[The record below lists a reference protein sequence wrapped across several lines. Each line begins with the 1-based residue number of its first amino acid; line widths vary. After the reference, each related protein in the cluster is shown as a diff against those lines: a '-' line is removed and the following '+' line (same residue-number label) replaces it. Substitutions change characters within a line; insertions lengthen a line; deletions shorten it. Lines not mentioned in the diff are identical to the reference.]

1 MTKHNFESLNHLW
14 ESLLES
20 SLINS
25 VFLSPQWQEVWWEN
39 FGADRKL
46 LLLEIGRPG
55 QVYGIAPLQRT
66 GNTISFLGDTDLF
79 DYHDF
84 IVPKGQE
91 SDFYGALVEWLESE
105 LWSELKLSSLPDN
118 SPTLS
123 HLPVLLREHGWTCEI
138 TTEDVVPG
146 LDLPSD
152 VDGYFQMLNKKDRHE
167 LRRKTRRLWS
177 SGEVRTVSYTTP
189 EMVQLH
195 ADQFFDLMRKSRD
208 EKRDFLNDE
217 RERFFRE
224 IMTELAGRGI
234 LQLWFLEM
242 DGKPA
247 ASAVC
252 FDYDNKRMLYNSGF
266 DHDYASLSV
275 GLLIKAICL
284 QDAIEKGMKYFDFL
298 RGDETYKY
306 HMGGKQRFVW
316 QLQALR

>member
-1 MTKHNFESLNHLW
+1 MTRHSFQSLNHLW
-14 ESLLES
+14 ESLLGS
-20 SLINS
+20 SLTNS
-25 VFLSPQWQEVWWEN
+25 VFLSPQWQEVWWDN
-39 FGADRKL
+39 FGAEREL
-46 LLLEIGRPG
+46 LLLEIGVQG

-66 GNTISFLGDTDLF
+66 GNAISFLGDTDLF

-91 SDFYGALVEWLESE
+91 SGFYGALVQWLESE
-105 LWSELKLSSLPDN
+105 SWSELKLSSLPED

-123 HLPVLLREHGWTCEI
+123 HLPGLLREHGWTCEI

-152 VDGYFQMLNKKDRHE
+152 MDGYLQMLGKKDRHE
-167 LRRKTRRLWS
+167 LRRKTRRLWA
-177 SGEVRTVSYTTP
+177 SGDVRVVSYTTP
-189 EMVQLH
+189 EMMQLH
-195 ADQFFDLMRKSRD
+195 AGEFFDLMRKSRD
-208 EKRDFLNDE
+208 EKRAFLNEE

-224 IMTELAGRGI
+224 IMNELAGRGI

-242 DGKPA
+242 NGKPT

-252 FDYDNKRMLYNSGF
+252 FDYDNKRLLYNSGF

-316 QLQALR
+316 KLQAVR